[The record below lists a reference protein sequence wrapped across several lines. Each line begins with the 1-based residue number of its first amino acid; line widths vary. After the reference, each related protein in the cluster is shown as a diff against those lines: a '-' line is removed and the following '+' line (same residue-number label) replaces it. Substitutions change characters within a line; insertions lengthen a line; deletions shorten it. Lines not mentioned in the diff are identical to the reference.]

1 MTEKVTA
8 RFYIREVTRLAGQ
21 TMDGWAK
28 PAPRIVVKM
37 SPVSGARG
45 EGNKAWASATPSGE
59 FSMTIGNEQAA
70 QFFDDHLGED
80 VAITIELRPIGELEK
95 E

>member
-1 MTEKVTA
+1 MTSKVTA
-8 RFYIREVTRLAGQ
+8 RFYIRSVERFAAQ
-21 TMDGWAK
+21 SQEGWAK

-59 FSMTIGNEQAA
+59 FTMTVGNEQAA
-70 QFFDDHLGED
+70 QFFDENIGED
-80 VAITIELRPIGELEK
+80 VAITIELRPKSELE
-95 E
+95 